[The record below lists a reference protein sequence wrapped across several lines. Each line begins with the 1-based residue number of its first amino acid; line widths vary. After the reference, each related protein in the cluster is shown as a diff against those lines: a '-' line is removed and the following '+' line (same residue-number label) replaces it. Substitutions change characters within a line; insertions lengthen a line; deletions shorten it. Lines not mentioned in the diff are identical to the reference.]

1 MYLVMKCEEL
11 SDQFECDANR
21 TPICIVD
28 DYTNYNKCG
37 YEIYSIN
44 EDGSLKKIRDYDEVT
59 DEYISYCEYNENES
73 SDIPVKIVRLKEGS
87 RDDITKNDIKKWC
100 KQFGFTDSLKSITTD
115 FKWGGEHGEQIGNL
129 WCVIGETLDDWY
141 PRGC

>member
-1 MYLVMKCEEL
+1 MKCEEL
-11 SDQFECDANR
+11 GDQFECDANR
-21 TPICIVD
+21 TPICVVN
-28 DYTNYNKCG
+28 DYTNYNKRG

-73 SDIPVKIVRLKEGS
+73 SDIPVKIVRLKEGD
-87 RDDITKNDIKKWC
+87 RDDITKNDIKEWC
-100 KQFGFTDSLKSITTD
+100 KRFGFTDPLKSITTD

-129 WCVIGETLDDWY
+129 WCVIGETFDDWY